1 MNDNSKNVGTPTNAL
16 RTLLG
21 RVLGGR
27 FVAGD
32 DGFITLASG
41 QRIRKDKVVTQI
53 AERSVSR
60 VRQDINK
67 WVKARQWAESKIQP
81 RRNDL
86 LTCYDDVALDNHL
99 SGLIEH
105 TILERLFAEPFKV
118 VNAAGEEIP
127 EATAYFEDQ
136 WFLDFI
142 RYAIESIFW
151 GHSLIQFDYPVRH
164 ADGTLTYTGV
174 ELVNRRHVRP
184 ETGKVVINEWDT
196 DEDKKAIDFRN
207 DPAYGQLL
215 IEVGGKTTLGLF
227 LKAAP
232 QTIFKKNAESAWS
245 EYAEIFGAPFRWAT
259 TPSKNKADQ
268 QAIGD
273 TLKQL
278 GFAAYGV
285 FPNDVE
291 IKFLETV
298 KGDAYEVYNNL
309 MSFANLELSK
319 LLVGVTMMNDN
330 GSSKSQGEVHERATE
345 LVIETLKRFIKYL
358 IKGKLMPMMVS
369 HGFKLQGAKWLYDE
383 EKDLD
388 ELFTKVIGLLKYYDI
403 EMEWITETFG
413 IPIISAKAQPGAG
426 TDMDDKD
433 EEDAPGKK
441 PPKGEK
447 KKR

>member
-1 MNDNSKNVGTPTNAL
+1 MNDQTKQVGTPTKAIASL
-16 RTLLG
+16 IS
-21 RVLGGR
+21 RVFGL
-27 FVAGD
+27 ASNKQAD
-32 DGFITLASG
+32 DGMITLSNG
-41 QRIRKDKVVTQI
+41 MRVRKDKAVSQI
-53 AERSVSR
+53 VERSVSR

-67 WVKARQWAESKIQP
+67 WQKARTWAESKIQP

-86 LTCYDDVALDNHL
+86 LTCYDDVNLDNHL

-105 TILERLFAEPFKV
+105 TLLERLFAEPFKV
-118 VNAAGEEIP
+118 VGKDGEEIP

-136 WFLDFI
+136 WFLDFV

-151 GHSLIQFDYPVRH
+151 GHSLIQFDYPVRD
-164 ADGTLTYTGV
+164 AEGVLTYNGC

-184 ETGKVVINEWDT
+184 ETGKVVINEWDV

-207 DPAYGQLL
+207 DPAFSRLL
-215 IEVGGKTTLGLF
+215 IEVGGKTSLGLF

-259 TPSKNKADQ
+259 TPSRNKADQ
-268 QAIGD
+268 QVIGD

-285 FPNDVE
+285 FPSDVE
-291 IKFLETV
+291 IKFLETT
-298 KGDAYEVYNNL
+298 KGDAFEVYNEL
-309 MSFANLELSK
+309 MHFANLELSK
-319 LLVGVTMMNDN
+319 LIAGVTMMNDD
-330 GSSKSQGEVHERATE
+330 GSSKSQGEVHERAVE

-358 IKGKLMPMMVS
+358 VKSKLMPMMVA
-369 HGFKLQGAKWLYDE
+369 HGFKLQGCKFEFDE

-388 ELFTKVIGLLKYYDI
+388 ELFTKVMGLLKYYDI

-413 IPIISAKAQPGAG
+413 IPIQGVKAQPMGN
-426 TDMDDKD
+426 DNDDD
-433 EEDAPGKK
+433 IDPATGKK
-441 PPKGEK
+441 PAKDQK